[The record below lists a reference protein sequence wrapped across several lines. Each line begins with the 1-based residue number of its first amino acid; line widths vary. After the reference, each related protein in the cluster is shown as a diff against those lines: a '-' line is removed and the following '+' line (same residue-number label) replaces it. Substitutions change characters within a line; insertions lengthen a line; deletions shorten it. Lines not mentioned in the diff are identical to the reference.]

1 MTNKAIL
8 SIVSSWNIMCQSE
21 EFEEAD
27 GCIKALENDNISN
40 KARVEALESW
50 VLEQNDEILEVKKR
64 FIEIESDEMITKE
77 PEEINTDTD

>member
-1 MTNKAIL
+1 MTNKAML
-8 SIVSSWNIMCQSE
+8 SIVSSWNSE

-27 GCIKALENDNISN
+27 GCIKALKNDNISN

-50 VLEQNDEILEVKKR
+50 VLKQNDEILGLKKKC
-64 FIEIESDEMITKE
+64 IELESDEMITKE